1 MTKLLEQIIN
11 ISRLF
16 TIIFLLFTS
25 CTISPISRV
34 SQIKGCPKNTLYFG
48 HFQGLPVTNFC
59 VLYDGEIVELQ
70 DACFTVK
77 DAMLGAVNI
86 LFVDPE
92 KIKFVTE
99 DSNTVLSLNLETKDY
114 KYYQLELTQLP
125 ATNTSVSDAPA
136 SDYVSSWN
144 ISEKII
150 GQKIPFNTIVIPLN
164 PSKLEIKLQNVTS
177 KPNNLAIKLPEI
189 KLLSKCGQPLK
200 ELMIEGYL
208 KVISL
213 KPFHAKQRVTS
224 NVKNGTKIS
233 MIL

>member
-1 MTKLLEQIIN
+1 MTKLLKQIIN
-11 ISRLF
+11 ISKLF
-16 TIIFLLFTS
+16 IIIFLLSNSSQTYAD
-25 CTISPISRV
+25 SRV
-34 SQIKGCPKNTLYFG
+34 SQIKGYQKNTLYFG
-48 HFQGLPVTNFC
+48 HFQELPATNFC
-59 VLYDGEIVELQ
+59 VLYDGELIDLH
-70 DACFTVK
+70 DACFTIK
-77 DAMLGAVNI
+77 DITLGAVNL

-114 KYYQLELTQLP
+114 KYYQLEIIQIPAINTPANEP
-125 ATNTSVSDAPA
+125 AT
-136 SDYVSSWN
+136 SDYISSWN
-144 ISEKII
+144 ICEKTISN
-150 GQKIPFNTIVIPLN
+150 KIPFNTIVIPLN
-164 PSKLEIKLQNVTS
+164 PSTLEIKLQNVTG

-189 KLLSKCGQPLK
+189 KLLSKCGQTLK

-208 KVISL
+208 KAISL